1 MPNYF
6 VHTGKLREAM
16 DFPSNSEVMNS
27 VIQQVIH
34 VVAPVGTTSIES
46 HLEDENFKII
56 VFSKEA
62 VTGFILM

>member
-1 MPNYF
+1 
-6 VHTGKLREAM
+6 M